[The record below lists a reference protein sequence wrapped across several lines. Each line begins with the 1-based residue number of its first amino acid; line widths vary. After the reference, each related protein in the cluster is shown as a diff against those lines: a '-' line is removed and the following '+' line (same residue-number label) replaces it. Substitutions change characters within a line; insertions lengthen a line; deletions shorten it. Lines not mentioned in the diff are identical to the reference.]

1 LNLAALDDDGL
12 IVARRGAG
20 PVNDAHVRERDQRR
34 FNAYELLAIGLLGQH
49 GDSPQEKTNGEQFDF
64 HAGNCTSKSLLCALL
79 SRHLF

>member
-1 LNLAALDDDGL
+1 
-12 IVARRGAG
+12 
-20 PVNDAHVRERDQRR
+20 
-34 FNAYELLAIGLLGQH
+34 LLAIGLLGQH